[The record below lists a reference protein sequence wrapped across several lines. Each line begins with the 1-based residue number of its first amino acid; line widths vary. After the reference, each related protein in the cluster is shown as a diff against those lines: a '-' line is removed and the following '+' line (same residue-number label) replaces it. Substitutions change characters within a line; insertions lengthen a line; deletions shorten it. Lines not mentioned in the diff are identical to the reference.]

1 MNDGTIDVSNMSEE
15 EFVIHMRELDKKS
28 RCPCNGCTEQCAN
41 RSECDKY
48 REWVRRYVLNG

>member
-15 EFVIHMRELDKKS
+15 EFVIHMRELDRKS
-28 RCPCNGCTEQCAN
+28 RCPCAGCEEQCTN

-48 REWVRRYVLNG
+48 REWVRRFVLNG